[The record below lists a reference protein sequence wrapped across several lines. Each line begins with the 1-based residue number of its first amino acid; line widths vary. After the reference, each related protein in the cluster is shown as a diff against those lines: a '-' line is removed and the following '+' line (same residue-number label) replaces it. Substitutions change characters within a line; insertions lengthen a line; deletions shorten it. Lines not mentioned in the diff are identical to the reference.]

1 MLTDIFARRYRNT
14 LLWSEYTATESRL
27 LVQTFGLVEEVIP
40 FRKQDG
46 RQIIYGARERWTQI
60 HDTLS
65 RELGVHELSPRSDGW
80 GHSLDMDLVCKIF
93 VTANPPRAENAD
105 QVIKERL
112 SFVELAFRAREQE
125 LTAFTANLPE
135 RIIAAQRSEAVR
147 LAALLK
153 AGDGATVD
161 CRTIAA
167 DVAAESKEQ
176 NSFFR
181 ACVDELNERFR
192 QAGTRLNY
200 HNGVIQVG
208 ADPIVERE
216 IEGPFWR
223 LVADPRWSNVD
234 TDMKEALDR
243 RDSGGRDPAFHSAK
257 ALESTIKIICE
268 LKGWTTGR
276 ERGAHGFIDR
286 LAANGFVEPWESEA
300 LKHFFS
306 NVRNPFGHGPGG
318 GEMAQLTSQQT
329 QWAIEACMSWTKTL
343 IERL

>member
-1 MLTDIFARRYRNT
+1 MLTDIFARRYGET
-14 LLWSEYTATESRL
+14 VLWPGYTATESRL
-27 LVQTFGLVEEVIP
+27 LVQAFGLVEEVIP
-40 FRKQDG
+40 FRKGDG

-80 GHSLDMDLVCKIF
+80 GHRFDMDLVCKIF
-93 VTANPPRAENAD
+93 VTGNPPGSANAD

-125 LTAFTANLPE
+125 LAAFTADLPQ
-135 RIIAAQRSEAVR
+135 RITAAQRSEAAR
-147 LAALLK
+147 LAAVLK
-153 AGDGATVD
+153 AGGGATVD

-167 DVAAESKEQ
+167 DVTAELDEQ
-176 NSFFR
+176 TSAFR

-208 ADPIVERE
+208 ADPLVERE
-216 IEGPFWR
+216 IERPFWR
-223 LVADPRWSNVD
+223 LVADLRWANVD

-243 RDSGGRDPAFHSAK
+243 RDSGGRDPAFYSAK
-257 ALESTIKIICE
+257 ALESTIKIISE

-276 ERGAHGFIDR
+276 ERGAHNFIEH
-286 LAANGFVEPWESEA
+286 LAANGFIEPWERDA
-300 LKHFFS
+300 LKHFFT
-306 NVRNPFGHGPGG
+306 NVRNPFGHGPGSG
-318 GEMAQLTSQQT
+318 DMVELTGQQT
-329 QWAIEACMSWTKTL
+329 QWAIETCMSWTKTL